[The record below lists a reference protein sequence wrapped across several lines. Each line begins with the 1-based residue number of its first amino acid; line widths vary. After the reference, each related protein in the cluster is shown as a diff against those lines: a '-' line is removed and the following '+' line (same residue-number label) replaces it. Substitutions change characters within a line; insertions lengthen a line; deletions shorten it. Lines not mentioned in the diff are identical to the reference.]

1 MIEAMAC
8 GAPVFAL
15 PGGSVAEVVKDGV
28 SGYICHSVDEMVQR
42 AKKAPEF
49 DFEKVRQYGLQT
61 FSLDRMVQAY
71 ADLYAEILGERTA
84 SLAKRTLE
92 MGELGELDDPR
103 AIA

>member
-15 PGGSVAEVVKDGV
+15 PGGSVAEIVKDGV
-28 SGYICHSVDEMVQR
+28 SGYICHSVEEMVKR
-42 AKKAPEF
+42 AKHAPEF
-49 DFEKVRQYGLQT
+49 DFAQVRRYGLEK
-61 FSLDRMVQAY
+61 FSLDRMVQSY

-84 SLAKRTLE
+84 SQAKKTLAID
-92 MGELGELDDPR
+92 ELDEPR